1 MTHCALSAPTL
12 QQATADPHLH
22 QRLLDTHGQVQD
34 SLLWGHCSFLPGP
47 GAQGFVCALQE
58 SVSKSWGSS
67 GGSMVGLMVTS
78 SGMLHP
84 ELLPLWQATADPYL
98 YRDTQAVLAQSL
110 SGLWVLVRTRFV

>member
-1 MTHCALSAPTL
+1 
-12 QQATADPHLH
+12 
-22 QRLLDTHGQVQD
+22 
-34 SLLWGHCSFLPGP
+34 
-47 GAQGFVCALQE
+47 
-58 SVSKSWGSS
+58 
-67 GGSMVGLMVTS
+67 MVGLMVTS